1 MIMYALS
8 KVHKRLVDFSPLRPI
23 LSVLILPAY
32 QLAKFPVPVLS
43 TSTINEY
50 TVRDWFDFSS
60 FNDTLFKQ
68 VDRLALGSPRGP
80 ILANAFLVFLEKQ

>member
-23 LSVLILPAY
+23 LSVLKLPAY

-80 ILANAFLVFLEKQ
+80 VLANAFLVFLEKQ